1 MDSATST
8 IAIVFAQTM
17 VEAPNHGASSR
28 AAAISAPRLDAP
40 TTNTRISSGIT
51 RRRSVTRTT

>member
-1 MDSATST
+1 MESATST
-8 IAIVFAQTM
+8 IAIVLAQTI

-40 TTNTRISSGIT
+40 TTNTRISSGST
-51 RRRSVTRTT
+51 RRSVTSTT